1 MHLQHHY
8 IAIEGNIG
16 AGKSTLSN
24 MLSKDFSTKL
34 ILEEFEDNSFLP
46 KFYKDPLRYAF
57 PLEMSFLSDR
67 FNQLRELSPS
77 MDLFNRFTISDY
89 MFAKCLLFAKVNLN
103 EDEFQLFQRLFEI
116 IQAQIIKPDLIV
128 YLQNPVEKL
137 QWNITNRGRSYE
149 QKIPDEYL
157 QKLHLSY
164 MEYLQTQ
171 STHIPVLLIDCSQL
185 DFVKNKDDYENLK
198 AMIVKKYDVGLHT
211 VKWLK

>member
-1 MHLQHHY
+1 VHLQHHY

-67 FNQLRELSPS
+67 FNQLKELPPS
-77 MDLFNRFTISDY
+77 MDLFNRFSISDY

-171 STHIPVLLIDCSQL
+171 STHIPVLMIDCSQL
-185 DFVKNKDDYENLK
+185 DFVKNIDDYENLK
-198 AMIVKKYDVGLHT
+198 AMIVKKYEVGMHT

>member
-1 MHLQHHY
+1 
-8 IAIEGNIG
+8 
-16 AGKSTLSN
+16 
-24 MLSKDFSTKL
+24 
-34 ILEEFEDNSFLP
+34 
-46 KFYKDPLRYAF
+46 
-57 PLEMSFLSDR
+57 
-67 FNQLRELSPS
+67 
-77 MDLFNRFTISDY
+77 

-171 STHIPVLLIDCSQL
+171 STHIPVLMIDCSQL
-185 DFVKNKDDYENLK
+185 DFVKNIDDYENLK
-198 AMIVKKYDVGLHT
+198 AMIVKKYEVGMHT

>member
-67 FNQLRELSPS
+67 FNQLKELPPS
-77 MDLFNRFTISDY
+77 MDLFNRFSISDY

-171 STHIPVLLIDCSQL
+171 STHIPVLMIDCSQL
-185 DFVKNKDDYENLK
+185 DFVKNIDDYENLK
-198 AMIVKKYDVGLHT
+198 AMIVKKYEVGMHT